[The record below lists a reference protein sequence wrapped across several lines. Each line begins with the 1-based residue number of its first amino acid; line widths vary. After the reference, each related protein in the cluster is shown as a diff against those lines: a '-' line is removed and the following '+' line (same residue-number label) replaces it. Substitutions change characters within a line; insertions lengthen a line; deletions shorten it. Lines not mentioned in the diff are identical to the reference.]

1 MSKPPGAPAPT
12 RYFSIAPQIR
22 LGRYI
27 AGHAKKWVKEWL
39 ETVQQDPSTPA
50 YASYGDTDELLR
62 DTEALYHYLATWL
75 RHGEWDPRIDP
86 HYQRIGRDRRREG
99 FPIAQVIAAI
109 LLAKRALWEKLVEN
123 KPLSMAL
130 ELEVTRAISRFYDR
144 AIYNTVIGYEET
156 PGEDLDASVAGRAR
170 RKEGGGA

>member
-1 MSKPPGAPAPT
+1 MSKPPGVSAPT

-22 LGRYI
+22 LARYI

-39 ETVQQDPSTPA
+39 EIVQQDPSTPL

-99 FPIAQVIAAI
+99 FPLAQVIAAI
-109 LLAKRALWEKLVEN
+109 LLAKRELWEKLVEN
-123 KPLSMAL
+123 KQLSMAL

-144 AIYNTVIGYEET
+144 AIYNTVLGYEQAAGPEL
-156 PGEDLDASVAGRAR
+156 EASEPLIAP